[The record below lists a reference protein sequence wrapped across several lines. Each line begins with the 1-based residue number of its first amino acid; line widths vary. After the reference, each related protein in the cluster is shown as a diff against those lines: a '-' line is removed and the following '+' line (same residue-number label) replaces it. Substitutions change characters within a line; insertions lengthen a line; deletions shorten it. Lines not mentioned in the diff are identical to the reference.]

1 MKENPLGRVLVV
13 DDEQGLVDLLCD
25 FLSSEGYEP
34 TGWTSPDKALESLK
48 QQEFDLLLTDLMMPG
63 MNGIQLLS
71 AAREIKPDLV
81 GIIMTGQGTIQ
92 SSVEAMKAGAF
103 DYLLK
108 PFKMDSLPSLINR
121 AMRVQ
126 HLQKENIELRG
137 TMAVYELTKVINVSM
152 EADVIANK
160 VADAAME
167 LCRADEVSIMLPTAK
182 GDKLHVAAIR
192 GKGRERLLGKQV
204 GIGEGVA
211 GWVAHHLKTL
221 VLDGEIDDPRF
232 EPIAPRP
239 EISSAVSLAMVAGG
253 NFVGVVNINKL
264 QHQSFTEGQIKALNI
279 MIGIA
284 APSLENSALFRRM
297 QAIEEK
303 YRGIVEHAI
312 EGIFQMTP
320 DGRILTANPSLAGI
334 LGYES
339 PQQLLESRENM
350 ARRIFA
356 DAEQYEKW
364 TGEIGRLGEVRN
376 FEARVL
382 RQDQKKVWVQI
393 NARAFRDRDG
403 NDLYYEGTVVDVS
416 RQKEMANVLIRA
428 SQQWRVTFDSIHDM
442 VWLCDPNGIVLRC
455 NKATQEYLDR
465 PYSEIINQPC
475 FLMMHGDAAPI
486 KDCPLARTRV
496 TRTRET
502 IIHQIGERW
511 YTVTVNPIL
520 DEKGDLE
527 GAVHVLSDI
536 TQNKR
541 TEEELRAMSLRDELT
556 GLLNRRG
563 FLTLA
568 EQQLRLVQ
576 RMKKRLVLLFIDL
589 DRMKWIN
596 DTLGHPEG
604 DLALKNTAI
613 ILKKTFRESDLVSRV
628 GGDEFVVV
636 TVNSFEENTENIL
649 ARLEKN
655 IAAFNAASQA
665 PYPLSL
671 SIGAVSS
678 DEEEF
683 CAIEALL
690 TKADQRMY
698 ENKKMKNSTDRDLFE
713 SGIEHE

>member
-25 FLSSEGYEP
+25 VLSSEGYDP
-34 TGWTSPDKALESLK
+34 TGLISPVKALEALK
-48 QQEFDLLLTDLMMPG
+48 EREFDLLLTDLMMPG
-63 MNGIQLLS
+63 MDGIQLLS
-71 AAREIKPDLV
+71 AAREIDPDLA

-92 SSVEAMKAGAF
+92 TSVEAMKAGAF

-108 PFKMDSLPSLINR
+108 PFKMDSLPPLISR
-121 AMRVQ
+121 AMQVRQ
-126 HLQKENIELRG
+126 LQRENIELRG
-137 TMAVYELTKVINVSM
+137 TMAIYELTKVINVSM
-152 EADVIANK
+152 DADVIANK

-167 LCRADEVSIMLPTAK
+167 LCKADEVSIMLPTAE
-182 GDKLHVAAIR
+182 GDKLCVAAIR
-192 GKGRERLLGKQV
+192 GKGRERLLGKRV

-232 EPIAPRP
+232 EPIVPRP
-239 EISSAVSLAMVAGG
+239 EISAAVSLAMVAGG

-264 QHQSFTEGQIKALNI
+264 NRSSFSEGQIKALNV
-279 MIGIA
+279 MVGIA
-284 APSLENSALFRRM
+284 APSFQNSALFRRM

-303 YRGIVEHAI
+303 YRGIVEHAL
-312 EGIFQMTP
+312 EGIFQMAP
-320 DGRILTANPSLAGI
+320 DGRILTANPSLAAI

-339 PQQLLESRENM
+339 PRELLGSRENV

-356 DAEQYEKW
+356 DDKQYRTWLE
-364 TGEIGRLGEVRN
+364 EIGRLGEVRN
-376 FEARVL
+376 FETRIL
-382 RQDQKKVWVQI
+382 RRDQKEVWVQI
-393 NARAFRDRDG
+393 NARALRDRDG
-403 NDLYYEGTVVDVS
+403 NDLYYEGTIVDVS
-416 RQKEMANVLIRA
+416 RQKDMEGVLIRA
-428 SQQWRVTFDSIHDM
+428 SQQWRTTFDSIHDM
-442 VWLCDPNGIVLRC
+442 VWLSDPDGMILRC

-465 PYSEIINQPC
+465 PYSEIINRPC
-475 FLMMHGDAAPI
+475 FLLMHGDAAPI
-486 KDCPLARTRV
+486 QDCPLAKGRV
-496 TRTRET
+496 TKARESK
-502 IIHQIGERW
+502 IHQIGERW

-520 DEKGDLE
+520 DEKGNLE
-527 GAVHVLSDI
+527 GAVHVISDI

-568 EQQLRLVQ
+568 EQQLRLVH
-576 RMKKRLVLLFIDL
+576 RMKKRLILLFIDL

-604 DLALKNTAI
+604 DLALKNAGI

-636 TVNSFEENTENIL
+636 TVNSFDENMENIL

-655 IAAFNAASQA
+655 VSAFNAASQA

-683 CAIEALL
+683 STIEALL

-698 ENKKMKNSTDRDLFE
+698 EHKKTKNLTMA
-713 SGIEHE
+713 